1 MTEKIFPYKTNRNY
15 NKFEFTPL
23 EGQALAMSYGSKAS
37 LRDLLRSPLQLQQ
50 HDQFAGLLQC

>member
-23 EGQALAMSYGSKAS
+23 EGQAPAMSYGSKAS